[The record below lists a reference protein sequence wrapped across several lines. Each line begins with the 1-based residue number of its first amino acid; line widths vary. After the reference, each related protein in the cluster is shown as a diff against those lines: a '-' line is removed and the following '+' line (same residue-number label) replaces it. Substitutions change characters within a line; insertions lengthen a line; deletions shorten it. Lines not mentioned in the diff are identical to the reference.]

1 MKDGI
6 GTELRRF
13 EDARLLTGKGRY
25 SDDVCLP
32 GQAHAVV
39 LRAPHAHARI
49 LGIDATAARAL
60 PGVLCV
66 LTGAELIADGLQP
79 IPHIPAAMSPP
90 DIRLPNTDGS
100 AHRVLRQPVLALDA
114 VRHVGEPVAF
124 VVAETLAI
132 ARDAAELV
140 EVAYEALP
148 AVADSACAAATDA
161 PPLWGDRPHNI
172 AVDAQVGAREAV
184 EAAFAG
190 AAHVVRLD
198 SLIQRVTGVPMEPR
212 AALAAYDAADNS
224 YTLWAGGG
232 GVVRPKRELAII
244 LGIAPERVR
253 VIAEDT
259 GGNFGTRN
267 FFYAEFALV
276 AWAAKR
282 IGRPVKWT
290 AQRQECFVSDYQGRD
305 LRASGELAL
314 DGEGNFLALRAAGL
328 SNVGAF
334 TASFIPLT
342 KGTQVMTSLYRLPA
356 ASHARAV
363 MSNTPP
369 TAPYRSAG
377 RPETMFMIER
387 LIDIAARRHGFD
399 RVELRRRNLVP
410 RSSMP
415 YTNPFGVT
423 YDSGDY
429 PGALERVLQ
438 LADWD
443 GFAARRARSASRGL
457 RRGIGLAGYVEAQS
471 GAPQERAEV
480 TVLPEGIVEVVIGT
494 LSAGQGHATSFAQLI
509 AEWLGI
515 EAQRVRLVAGDTARV
530 QAGGGSHSGRSMRL
544 AATTIHQASG
554 IIVERAQVLA
564 AEALEADTADLA
576 FADGHFTVKGTDR
589 RVSLLALAERH
600 GPIAGSGDV
609 DSRVGA
615 YPYGWHVCEVEVDAE
630 TGVARIVAY
639 CAIDDVGRAVNPLI
653 LHGQTHG
660 GIAQGAGQA
669 LMEHCVYDAHG
680 QMLSAS
686 FMDYATPRALDL
698 PSFVT
703 ALSEVPSTTHPLGM
717 RGGGE
722 GGITPALGVIV
733 NAIVDALADLGVEH
747 IEMPA
752 TPERIWRAIA
762 AARGVSSSSLSPPA
776 GRGSG

>member
-1 MKDGI
+1 MNDGI
-6 GTELRRF
+6 GAALPRF
-13 EDARLLTGKGRY
+13 EDARLLTGNGRY
-25 SDDVCLP
+25 SDDFNLP
-32 GQAHAVV
+32 GQAYAVV
-39 LRAPHAHARI
+39 LRSPHAHARI
-49 LGIDATAARAL
+49 AGIDATAARAL

-66 LTGAELIADGLQP
+66 LTGEELIADGLLP
-79 IPHIPAAMSPP
+79 IPHIPTAMSPP
-90 DIRLPNTDGS
+90 DIRLPNTDG
-100 AHRVLRQPVLALDA
+100 APHRVVRQPVLALDA
-114 VRHVGEPVAF
+114 ARHVGEAVAF

-140 EVAYEALP
+140 DVDYQPLEA
-148 AVADSACAAATDA
+148 VSDSARAIASDA
-161 PPLWGDRPHNI
+161 PPLWSDRPDNI
-172 AVDAQVGAREAV
+172 AVDSTVGARAAV
-184 EAAFAG
+184 DAAFAR

-212 AALAAYDAADNS
+212 AALAAYDAADGS
-224 YTLWAGGG
+224 YTLRAGGG

-244 LGIAPERVR
+244 LGIDPERVR

-267 FFYAEFALV
+267 FFYPEFALV
-276 AWAAKR
+276 AWAARR

-290 AQRQECFVSDYQGRD
+290 ASRQDCFVSDYQGRD
-305 LRASGELAL
+305 LRAQGALAL
-314 DGEGNFLALRAAGL
+314 DADGTFLALDAAGL
-328 SNVGAF
+328 SNVGAY

-356 ASHARAV
+356 AARARAV

-387 LIDIAARRHGFD
+387 LIDLAARRHGFD
-399 RVELRRRNLVP
+399 RVALRRRNLVP
-410 RSSMP
+410 ADAMP

-429 PGALERVLQ
+429 AGTLERVLR

-443 GFAARRARSASRGL
+443 GFAARRAQSAVRGL
-457 RRGIGLAGYVEAQS
+457 RRGIGLGGYVESQS

-480 TVLPEGIVEVVIGT
+480 TVLPDGMVEVVIGT
-494 LSAGQGHATSFAQLI
+494 LSAGQGHATSFAQLV

-515 EAQRVRLVAGDTARV
+515 EASRVRLLAGDTARV
-530 QAGGGSHSGRSMRL
+530 LAGGGSHSGRSMRM

-554 IIVERAQVLA
+554 IIVERARVLA
-564 AEALEADTADLA
+564 AEALETDAADLA
-576 FADGHFTVKGTDR
+576 FADGCFTVKGTDR
-589 RVSLLALAERH
+589 SVSLVSLAKRH
-600 GPIAGSGDV
+600 GPIAGSGEV

-615 YPYGWHVCEVEVDAE
+615 YPYGWHVCEVEIDAE
-630 TGVARIVAY
+630 TGVARIVSY

-669 LMEHCVYDAHG
+669 LMERCVYDAHG

-686 FMDYATPRALDL
+686 FMDYALPRADDL

-747 IEMPA
+747 VEMPA
-752 TPERIWRAIA
+752 TPERIWRAIE
-762 AARGVSSSSLSPPA
+762 AARGASI
-776 GRGSG
+776 R